1 MSRRIETDMLQET
14 LMKTYIKMAEDSCVK
29 RDGVVI
35 LSSERRLNDFD
46 GCFFQ

>member
-14 LMKTYIKMAEDSCVK
+14 LLKTYIKMAEDSCMK

-35 LSSERRLNDFD
+35 SSERWLNDFD